1 MFGFNMN
8 VNNPEDQAVTRE
20 MHSICDKHPAC
31 IGCLMESGDVIE
43 IMGKKCCCVTAAM
56 KVGKGGDLS

>member
-20 MHSICDKHPAC
+20 MHKICDEHPAC
-31 IGCLMESGDVIE
+31 KECPMESGDPID
-43 IMGKKCCCVTAAM
+43 IKGKQCMCVTAAM
-56 KVGKGGDLS
+56 KLGKTGNL

>member
-20 MHSICDKHPAC
+20 MHKICDEHPAC
-31 IGCLMESGDVIE
+31 KECPMESGDSID
-43 IMGKKCCCVTAAM
+43 IMGKQCMCVTAAM
-56 KVGKGGDLS
+56 KSGKTGNL

>member
-20 MHSICDKHPAC
+20 MHKICDEHPAYKEC
-31 IGCLMESGDVIE
+31 PMESGDPID
-43 IMGKKCCCVTAAM
+43 IMGKQCMCVTAAM
-56 KVGKGGDLS
+56 KLGKTGNL